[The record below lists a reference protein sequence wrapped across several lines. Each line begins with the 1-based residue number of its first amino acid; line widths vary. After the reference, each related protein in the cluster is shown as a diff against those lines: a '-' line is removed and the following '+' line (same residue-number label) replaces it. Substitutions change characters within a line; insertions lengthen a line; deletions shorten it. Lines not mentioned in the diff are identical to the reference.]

1 MFGNFIIQIKNG
13 KANLNKD
20 IFLNKNDK
28 DIVIYFKV
36 NGFPYKFSNNT
47 EDSIDGAVYSQITLQ
62 KPTGEVILL
71 PKTAVDVDK
80 ITLKITE
87 DIINEVIITNCF
99 GEDDIVI
106 TKELDYYLSTTDK
119 NR

>member
-28 DIVIYFKV
+28 DVVIYFKV

-47 EDSIDGAVYSQITLQ
+47 EDSITGITLAEFNLN
-62 KPTGEVILL
+62 GI
-71 PKTAVDVDK
+71 
-80 ITLKITE
+80 
-87 DIINEVIITNCF
+87 
-99 GEDDIVI
+99 
-106 TKELDYYLSTTDK
+106 
-119 NR
+119 

>member
-28 DIVIYFKV
+28 DVVIYFKV

-87 DIINEVIITNCF
+87 DIIDEVIEI
-99 GEDDIVI
+99 GEYNFQVKLFMIC
-106 TKELDYYLSTTDK
+106 
-119 NR
+119 R